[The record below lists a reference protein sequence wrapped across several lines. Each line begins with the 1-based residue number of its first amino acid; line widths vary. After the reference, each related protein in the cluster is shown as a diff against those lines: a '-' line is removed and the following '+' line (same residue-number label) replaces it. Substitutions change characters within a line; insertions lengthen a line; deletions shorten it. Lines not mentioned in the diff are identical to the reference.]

1 MTVSIEGEGDIANVR
16 NVARLSAQVLS
27 FSVTDQA
34 RVGWAVAN
42 IARLMLTLGYRDAM
56 SIAHLRQ
63 GSRRGIQI
71 TCNGKWL
78 RLVRA
83 SWLEQ
88 KTLSD
93 VSQWVDEV
101 DFTDGEAP
109 SLTMIVWAPENGAK
123 RSNEHART
131 AG

>member
-1 MTVSIEGEGDIANVR
+1 MTTSPIVTVLIEGEGDIANVR

-27 FSVTDQA
+27 FSITDQA

-42 IARLMLTLGYRDAM
+42 MARLMLTLGHRDSM
-56 SIAHLRQ
+56 NISHVRE
-63 GSRRGIQI
+63 GSRRGIRI

-78 RLVRA
+78 RTVRA

-88 KTLSD
+88 STLSD

-101 DFTDGEAP
+101 NFTDGDAP
-109 SLTMIVWAPENGAK
+109 SLRMVVWAPENGTK
-123 RSNEHART
+123 RSE
-131 AG
+131 

>member
-1 MTVSIEGEGDIANVR
+1 MTTAEIVTVSIEGNEDIANVR
-16 NVARLSAQVLS
+16 NVARQSAQSLS
-27 FSVTDQA
+27 FSVTEQA

-42 IARLMLTLGYRDAM
+42 LARLMLTLGHRDAM
-56 SIAHLRQ
+56 KISQIHQ
-63 GSRRGIQI
+63 GDRRGIQI

-93 VSQWVDEV
+93 ISQWADEV
-101 DFTDGEAP
+101 EFVEGSNP
-109 SLTMIVWAPENGAK
+109 YLMMVIWAPENGIA
-123 RSNEHART
+123 RS
-131 AG
+131 